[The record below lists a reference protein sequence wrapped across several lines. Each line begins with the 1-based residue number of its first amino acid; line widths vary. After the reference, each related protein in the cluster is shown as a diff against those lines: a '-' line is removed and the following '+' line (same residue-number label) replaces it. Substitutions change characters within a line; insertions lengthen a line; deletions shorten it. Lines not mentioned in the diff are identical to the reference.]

1 MTESSLWISPLLILP
16 GVALLILSTSA
27 RFNRL
32 HDEIDQILYGQ
43 RGVDVPM
50 VDGLLRRGRLFRNA
64 LISLYVA
71 VALLALAGLTGM
83 VAMRFERLAA
93 WLPAALTGFAVGAV
107 VYSAL
112 LLIRESRLSLG
123 IIESH
128 VRDRMK
134 DSDNP

>member
-32 HDEIDQILYGQ
+32 HDEIDQMVYGQ
-43 RGVDVPM
+43 RNEDDHLIG
-50 VDGLLRRGRLFRNA
+50 GLLQRGRLFRNA

-71 VALLALAGLTGM
+71 VALLATAGLTG
-83 VAMRFERLAA
+83 VFAMFFKQVAA
-93 WLPAALTGFAVGAV
+93 WLPAGLTGLAVAAV

-112 LLIRESRLSLG
+112 LLVQESRLSLG
-123 IIESH
+123 IMESH
-128 VRDRMK
+128 MHDRMA
-134 DSDNP
+134 DPDNP